1 MNSARVHVFFS
12 KPGIG
17 CDLWEYPVEKGAS
30 VETDEKMKKCK
41 KKAHAII
48 LKGKWIPVPKV
59 KSNDGEK
66 DPEQIMLVKV
76 KM

>member
-1 MNSARVHVFFS
+1 M
-12 KPGIG
+12 
-17 CDLWEYPVEKGAS
+17 L
-30 VETDEKMKKCK
+30 MKVKIM
-41 KKAHAII
+41 HSII

-59 KSNDGEK
+59 KSNDGKK